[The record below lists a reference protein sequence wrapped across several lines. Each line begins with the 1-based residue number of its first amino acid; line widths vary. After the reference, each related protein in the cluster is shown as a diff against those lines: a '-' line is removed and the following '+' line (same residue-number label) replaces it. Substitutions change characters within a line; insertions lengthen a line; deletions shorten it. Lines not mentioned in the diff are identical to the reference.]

1 MSRVLSNKKVT
12 LASGV
17 LFAYQVFMGSLVA
30 FGLIRISIGLVQGEF
45 EHVTF
50 GMLD

>member
-1 MSRVLSNKKVT
+1 MSKILSNKKIT

-30 FGLIRISIGLVQGEF
+30 FGLIRISIGLIQGDF
-45 EHVTF
+45 EHVSF

>member
-1 MSRVLSNKKVT
+1 MSKILANKKIT
-12 LASGV
+12 ILSGV
-17 LFAYQVFMGSLVA
+17 LFAYQVVLTSMVV
-30 FGLIRISIGLVQGEF
+30 FGLVRISIGLVQGEF

>member
-1 MSRVLSNKKVT
+1 MSKVLSNKKIT

-17 LFAYQVFMGSLVA
+17 LFAYQLFMGSLVV
-30 FGLIRISIGLVQGEF
+30 FGLIRVSIGLIQGDF
-45 EHVTF
+45 NHASF